1 MLGFPTHT
9 AAAAI
14 MHNSAGV
21 FQVLLRM
28 LPSFTDLTVLNLT
41 LKIEREMVFSNFS
54 CMFLNPNNF
63 FQFES

>member
-1 MLGFPTHT
+1 MLRFPTHT

-41 LKIEREMVFSNFS
+41 LKIEREMVF
-54 CMFLNPNNF
+54 C
-63 FQFES
+63 